1 MSSEYAFSSDSR
13 DLNKY
18 MSKML
23 DEIVQALICT
33 RNWLLSFVGKFNFF
47 IKDL

>member
-1 MSSEYAFSSDSR
+1 MSSESVFNSDSR
-13 DLNKY
+13 VLNKY
-18 MSKML
+18 RSKML
-23 DEIVQALICT
+23 DENVQALICT